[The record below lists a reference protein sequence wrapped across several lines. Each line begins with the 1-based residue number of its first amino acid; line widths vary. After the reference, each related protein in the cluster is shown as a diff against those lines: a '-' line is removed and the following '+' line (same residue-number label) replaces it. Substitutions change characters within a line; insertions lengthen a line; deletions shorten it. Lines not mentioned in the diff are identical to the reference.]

1 MLWESV
7 WLSVLLIFSLI
18 LANGFFAAA
27 EMAIIAT
34 RKTRIDTL
42 LEKGLPAAA
51 AVARLKNDPDRFLAT
66 VQIGVTVVG
75 TLASAIGGAAAIE
88 FLKPGILSLPLP
100 AVTAWGESLAILL
113 VVIPIAYFSLILG
126 ELVPK
131 SLALRFSDRIALLV
145 ARPIERISKLTSV
158 LVGVLTA
165 SSNAVLWLF
174 GGKGA
179 EGTTFTS
186 EEEVKLL
193 IREGAA
199 RGIFDETE
207 KELIHSV
214 FEFVDTPVKAVMK
227 PRTEIHAIEVNASPE
242 DVLKSFVD
250 SGFSR
255 IPVYEGE
262 LDRVVGILYNKDLLR
277 AMQEKGDFRLRDLLH
292 PPFFVPS
299 SLPISQLLKELQR
312 RRIAI
317 AMVVNEFGEVEGLA
331 TLEDLLEEIVG
342 EIRDE
347 YDREERGPVE
357 RLADGSMVIQGS
369 ALLKDLK
376 SDHGLPFEES
386 PDYMTLAGFVLAK
399 LRRIPRGGEVVE
411 HNGCR
416 LTIVDMEGRRIVKI
430 KLEAAGKKAQD
441 KQDKPDRTV

>member
-1 MLWESV
+1 VFWESF
-7 WLSVLLIFSLI
+7 WFQISLILFLI

-27 EMAIIAT
+27 EIAIIAT

-42 LEKGLPAAA
+42 LEKGVASAA
-51 AVARLKNDPDRFLAT
+51 AVARLKADPDRFLAT
-66 VQIGVTVVG
+66 VQIGVTVVA
-75 TLASAIGGAAAIE
+75 TLASAIGGAAASE
-88 FLKPGILSLPLP
+88 FLKPVILSLPLP
-100 AVTAWGESLAILL
+100 FIASWGEFLAILL
-113 VVIPIAYFSLILG
+113 IVIPIAYLSLILG

-131 SLALRFSDRIALLV
+131 SVALRFSERIAILV
-145 ARPIERISKLTSV
+145 ARPIELLSRLTSS
-158 LVGVLTA
+158 LVRFLTA
-165 SSNAVLWLF
+165 SSNGVLWLF

-179 EGTTFTS
+179 GGASFIS
-186 EEEVKLL
+186 EEEVKSL

-199 RGIFDETE
+199 KGIFGETE

-227 PRTEIHAIEVNASPE
+227 PRTEIHAIEINASFE
-242 DVLKSFVD
+242 EVLKSFVE

-262 LDRVVGILYNKDLLR
+262 VDHVVGMLYHKDILR
-277 AMQEKGDFRLRDLLH
+277 AVQQRGDFNIREHLH
-292 PPFFVPS
+292 PPFFAPS

-312 RRIAI
+312 RRIEMAL
-317 AMVVNEFGEVEGLA
+317 VVNEFGEVEGLA

-347 YDREERGPVE
+347 SDREERGPVE

-386 PDYMTLAGFVLAK
+386 PDYLTLAGFVLAK

-411 HNGCR
+411 HNGYR
-416 LTIVDMEGRRIVKI
+416 LTIVDMEGRRIVKV
-430 KLEAAGKKAQD
+430 KLEATGKK
-441 KQDKPDRTV
+441 

>member
-1 MLWESV
+1 MSWESF
-7 WLSVLLIFSLI
+7 WLELLLIFLLI

-27 EMAIIAT
+27 EIAIITT
-34 RKTRIDTL
+34 RKTRIDAL
-42 LEKGLPAAA
+42 MEEGHPSAAA
-51 AVARLKNDPDRFLAT
+51 AARLKNDPDRFLAT

-88 FLKPGILSLPLP
+88 FLKPAIQSLPLP
-100 AVTAWGESLAILL
+100 LVASWGESLAILS
-113 VVIPIAYFSLILG
+113 VVIPIAYFSLIFG

-131 SLALRFSDRIALLV
+131 SLALRFSERTAMLV
-145 ARPIERISKLTSV
+145 AQPIDLLSKLTSF
-158 LVGVLTA
+158 LVRILTA
-165 SSNAVLWLF
+165 SSNAVLRLF
-174 GGKGA
+174 GGKDIEA
-179 EGTTFTS
+179 ASFIS
-186 EEEVKLL
+186 EEEVKSL

-199 RGIFDETE
+199 KGIFDETE

-214 FEFVDTPVKAVMK
+214 FEFVDTPVRAVMK
-227 PRTEIHAIEVNASPE
+227 PRTEMHALNINASSE
-242 DVLKSFVD
+242 EILRSFVE

-262 LDRVVGILYNKDLLR
+262 LDHVVGILYNKDILR
-277 AMQEKGDFRLRDLLH
+277 AVQEKSDIRIREHLH
-292 PPFFVPS
+292 PAFFVPS

-317 AMVVNEFGEVEGLA
+317 AMVVNEFGEIEGLA

-357 RLADGSMVIQGS
+357 RLPDGSMVIQGS
-369 ALLKDLK
+369 AQLKDLK
-376 SDHGLPFEES
+376 SDYGLPFEES
-386 PDYMTLAGFVLAK
+386 PDYLTLAGFVLAK

-411 HNGCR
+411 HDGYR
-416 LTIVDMEGRRIVKI
+416 LTIVDMEGRRIVKV
-430 KLEAAGKKAQD
+430 KLEATGKK
-441 KQDKPDRTV
+441 

>member
-1 MLWESV
+1 MFIESF
-7 WLSVLLIFSLI
+7 WLELVLIFFLI
-18 LANGFFAAA
+18 LANGFFAAS
-27 EMAIIAT
+27 EIAIIAT
-34 RKTRIDTL
+34 RKTRIDSLVEKGVRSATL
-42 LEKGLPAAA
+42 L
-51 AVARLKNDPDRFLAT
+51 ARLKDDPDRFLAT

-88 FLKPGILSLPLP
+88 YLKPLIQSLPLP
-100 AVTAWGESLAILL
+100 FVTRWGEWIAILL
-113 VVIPIAYFSLILG
+113 VVLPIAYLSLVLG

-131 SLALRFSDRIALLV
+131 SLALRFSDRIAVLV
-145 ARPIERISKLTSV
+145 ARPIDFFSHLTSP
-158 LVGVLTA
+158 LGKILTA
-165 SSNAVLWLF
+165 SSNAVLWFF
-174 GGKGA
+174 GGKDTGGA
-179 EGTTFTS
+179 SFIS
-186 EEEVKLL
+186 EEEVKFL

-199 RGIFDETE
+199 KGIFDETE

-214 FEFVDTPVKAVMK
+214 FEFVDTPVKAVMV
-227 PRTEIHAIEVNASPE
+227 PRTEIHAVDINMPPQEI
-242 DVLKSFVD
+242 LKSFVD

-262 LDRVVGILYNKDLLR
+262 MDKVIGVLYNKDIFRTL
-277 AMQEKGDFRLRDLLH
+277 QEKGEFRAQDLLH

-299 SLPISQLLKELQR
+299 SLPISQLLKELQKR
-312 RRIAI
+312 RSAM

-357 RLADGSMVIQGS
+357 RLPDGSMVIQGS

-376 SDHGLPFEES
+376 SDYGLPFEES
-386 PDYMTLAGFVLAK
+386 PEYLTLAGFVLAK
-399 LRRIPRGGEVVE
+399 LRRIPRGGERVE
-411 HNGCR
+411 HEGYR

-430 KLEAAGKKAQD
+430 KLEETKNK
-441 KQDKPDRTV
+441 